1 MGDFE
6 PLLKPASFRFDY
18 LREYRSIGGIPQLV
32 VDFRSLDPVA
42 GNVLLGQASVLVTVD
57 SGSRVTM
64 LPKRYA
70 APLRITLDE
79 RMKTTI
85 PGAGGAKVP
94 CYGRSWLEAQLCGQW
109 VRLPVR
115 FFAEEARTG
124 GLLGREGAF
133 DALHLAFA
141 HGRQLMYAA
150 FAGGAT

>member
-6 PLLKPASFRFDY
+6 QLLKPASLGFDY
-18 LREYRSIGGIPQLV
+18 HRPYHSIGGVPQLV
-32 VDFRSLDPVA
+32 VDFRSFDPAA

-70 APLRITLDE
+70 APLRISLDDSE
-79 RMKTTI
+79 KTTI
-85 PGAGGAKVP
+85 PGAGGARVP
-94 CYGRSWLEAQLCGQW
+94 CYGRESLEARLCGQW

-115 FFAEEARTG
+115 FFAEEERTG

-133 DALHLAFA
+133 DALHLAFV

-150 FAGGAT
+150 FAGPPT